1 VALASQIQGE
11 EYYRVA
17 IGQGMYTAELPSNI
31 PDGYSAVCYNMVASG
46 DSVENRIAIKRS
58 SIDWKVMADTPAYGD
73 TSAGPSTDNDGYFCQ
88 IDPWGRTPNKIAFAW
103 GASGYTVPAEVPR
116 GNYVEL
122 IRSAGGT
129 GTDGYIQYGIADEFL
144 GMCDYNGTV
153 YFSIRAN
160 GIRKITNINWV
171 TNTVTAVAVASAG
184 TGTLKGLFT
193 FKDRLWG
200 WNNNKLYFTDLPTTP
215 GGAPET
221 WAFASNV
228 IVFNPP
234 NGNCQIKQ
242 VVSLGNKLAVFT
254 TNGFFTLLV
263 EGAPAS
269 WILRI
274 LDSRSISTSS
284 QCAFES
290 KGIIYYVNSAGV
302 WATNNL
308 TTTKLSAVIDDQWF
322 LSKGMRVHTIN
333 FYEDGMVVSIGKIS
347 TDRKFFDIPYCKTF
361 YSKLD
366 PIGWAEWNI
375 NSYGLGTRDYH
386 YALVWSLT
394 DKIPTF
400 QNAEPTVYAMIYVTD
415 STQVTKVR
423 AVMQV
428 RIFDGGTDEWQER
441 DGVNHTLPVGIYLS
455 TKRFDGG
462 NPYNIKRAKR
472 GMLEVFTSDAEHDI
486 TTSWDID
493 ATVGEATEVRAKTIL
508 DQTVGVGSNLLQIP
522 NQFYYRRAALNVRAE
537 LQTADSQIKIK
548 DIAIAQD
555 TGRAEFEQT
564 R

>member
-1 VALASQIQGE
+1 MALASQIAGE

-31 PDGYSAVCYNMVASG
+31 PDGYASVCYNMVATG
-46 DSVENRIAIKRS
+46 DSVENRIGLKRS
-58 SIDWKVMADTPAYGD
+58 TIDWKVMQDSPSYAD
-73 TSAGPSTDNDGYFCQ
+73 TSANPSSDNDGYFCQ
-88 IDPWGRTPNKIAFAW
+88 IDPWGRTADKIAFAW
-103 GASGYTVPAEVPR
+103 GARGYTIPGEVF
-116 GNYVEL
+116 NANNTLQLV
-122 IRSAGGT
+122 RSVGGS
-129 GTDGYIQYGIADEFL
+129 GDGYMTLNLTNEFL

-153 YFSIRAN
+153 YFSVR
-160 GIRKITNINWV
+160 GIGIQK
-171 TNTVTAVAVASAG
+171 VTAVNWSTDSLTYSAVASSA
-184 TGTLKGLFT
+184 TGTVKGLFT

-215 GGAPET
+215 GGVPET
-221 WAFASNV
+221 WAFAANV

-234 NGNCQIKQ
+234 NGNCHIKQ

-254 TNGFFTLLV
+254 SNGFFTLLV
-263 EGAPAS
+263 EGAPGS

-290 KGIIYYVNSAGV
+290 KGIIYYVNTQGV

-308 TTTKLSAVIDDQWF
+308 TSTKLSAVIEDQWF
-322 LSKGMRVHTIN
+322 LAKGTRIHTICP
-333 FYEDGMVVSIGKIS
+333 YEDGMIVSIAKVSSHLVYLESDSCRI
-347 TDRKFFDIPYCKTF
+347 F

-375 NSYGLGTRDYH
+375 NNYGMGEGAYH
-386 YALVWSLT
+386 FGLIWSCT

-400 QNAEPTVYAMIYVTD
+400 INSDPTVYVMTYVSD
-415 STQVTKVR
+415 STEATKTR
-423 AVMQV
+423 AVMQLL
-428 RIFDGGTDEWQER
+428 ILDGGTDEWVDR
-441 DGVNHTLPVGIYLS
+441 SGAVGTLPVGIYLQ

-462 NPYNIKRAKR
+462 NPYNLKRAKR
-472 GMLEVFTSDAEHDI
+472 GMLEIFTSDAEHEF

-493 ATVGEATEVRAKTIL
+493 STTGEVTEVANRTL
-508 DQTVGVGSNLLQIP
+508 QDFTVGVGSNLIQVL
-522 NQFYYRRAALNVRAE
+522 NQFFYRRAALNVRAE
-537 LQTADSQIKIK
+537 LQSANSQIKIK
-548 DIAIAQD
+548 DVAIAQD
-555 TGRAEFEQT
+555 TGRAEYEQV